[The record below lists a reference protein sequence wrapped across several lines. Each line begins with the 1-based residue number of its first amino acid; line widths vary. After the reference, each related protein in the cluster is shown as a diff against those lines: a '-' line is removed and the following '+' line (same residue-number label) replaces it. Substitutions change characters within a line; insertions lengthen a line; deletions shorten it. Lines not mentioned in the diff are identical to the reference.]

1 MFAVPGLHSGQE
13 LKAAKSLVDS
23 DRIFDGL
30 SEKVLSE
37 GIFLKKL
44 SFEKIPLKNSTNLIS

>member
-1 MFAVPGLHSGQE
+1 MFAVPGLHSDQE

-37 GIFLKKL
+37 GIFSKKI
-44 SFEKIPLKNSTNLIS
+44 SFETIPLNN